1 MRNGKIYWVK
11 QKLVGLLL
19 IILPWFFVDVFV
31 ANDAAILIVA
41 MDGLGLMYLFTK
53 ERLFR
58 SDYIFDLRE
67 FLK

>member
-1 MRNGKIYWVK
+1 MKNGKIYWLK

-41 MDGLGLMYLFTK
+41 FELLGLGYLFTK

>member
-11 QKLVGLLL
+11 QKACGLLMM
-19 IILPWFFVDVFV
+19 ILPWFFVDLFV
-31 ANDAAILIVA
+31 ENETAILIVA
-41 MDGLGLMYLFTK
+41 FELLGLGYLFTK